1 MIGPMLGHMDK
12 IDIANNGLA
21 RFEGFLFDMD
31 GTLLTSIASVER
43 VWTAWA
49 RRHGVDVAH
58 LLKHMHGV
66 QAIEVVRR
74 QHLPGVD
81 PEHEV
86 EQIVRA
92 ELEDLE
98 GTEAI
103 AGAVD
108 FLSTLPPER
117 WAIVTSAHR
126 RLALARLAAVGI
138 PLPKVLICA
147 EDVARSKPAPDGFLL
162 AAQRLG
168 VAPEHCVVFEDS
180 PAGVA
185 SGEAA
190 GASVIVVGATH
201 REAWPADHMVIR
213 DYHDPRLEGQGLS
226 SVS

>member
-1 MIGPMLGHMDK
+1 MVAAMDK
-12 IDIANNGLA
+12 IDTALA
-21 RFEGFLFDMD
+21 PFEGFLFDMD

-49 RRHGVDVAH
+49 QRHGVDVEH
-58 LLKHMHGV
+58 LLRHMHGV

-74 QHLPGVD
+74 QNLPGID
-81 PEHEV
+81 AEAEV

-103 AGAVD
+103 AGAAD
-108 FLSTLPPER
+108 FLSSLPVGR

-126 RLALARLAAVGI
+126 RLALARLRASGI
-138 PLPKVLICA
+138 PLPEVLICA

-168 VAPEHCVVFEDS
+168 IAPERCVVFEDS

-185 SGEAA
+185 AGEAA
-190 GASVIVVGATH
+190 GAGVIVVSATH
-201 REAWPADHMVIR
+201 REPWPADHLVIR
-213 DYHDPRLEGQGLS
+213 DYHDPRLQAAGSPLF